1 MNACGAPSHQRTP
14 IISSKDGI
22 VWRMVFPY
30 CRSST
35 VYMNDILLYEYCNM
49 SRVLFTLLKGYDISN
64 NDSNNTLKMCD
75 TNEFVKNKCLLYGED
90 HVSQIRYSNNM
101 SKNASKSYISVYVHL
116 LPQKLNY

>member
-1 MNACGAPSHQRTP
+1 
-14 IISSKDGI
+14 
-22 VWRMVFPY
+22 
-30 CRSST
+30 
-35 VYMNDILLYEYCNM
+35 M